1 LQRTWAVRPDPE
13 TGVADRQ
20 QIIEA
25 LMDGEALLHRAGGV
39 LSVVVHRAITDL
51 PGEMVTTAAV
61 FEWKDRT
68 DGHTKPQPE
77 RATSNVARQPEPVP
91 ELDPTPAELE
101 DRLTSEEEFLARAE
115 AEEDMSSM
123 EPTAR

>member
-39 LSVVVHRAITDL
+39 L